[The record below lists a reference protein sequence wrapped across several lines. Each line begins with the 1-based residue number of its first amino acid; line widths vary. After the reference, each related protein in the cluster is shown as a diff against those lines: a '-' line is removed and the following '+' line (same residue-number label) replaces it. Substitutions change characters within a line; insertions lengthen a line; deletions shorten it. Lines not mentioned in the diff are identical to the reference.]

1 MNTEKLMNNEFHKP
15 FIKSLLIVALVTVF
29 AMISSKYIVEYYIN
43 HSFYPH
49 KNLEYSSQ
57 KSQEEIESVVVE

>member
-1 MNTEKLMNNEFHKP
+1 MEKLMNNEFHKP
-15 FIKSLLIVALVTVF
+15 FIKSLLIVAIFTVF

-49 KNLEYSSQ
+49 KTLEYSSQ
-57 KSQEEIESVVVE
+57 KSQGETESALVE